1 MGLPPSAE
9 VRPGMTGEGQKGI
22 VERVEGA
29 LGLGGVLG
37 WGALGRKKRPAS
49 EMIYSRARFEA
60 GEVDVLRDTFNAKAS
75 STHTTEKNEEE
86 KVVEKEVLFDLV
98 KSLPGYEAIKVKD
111 FNYVLEETG
120 YTRAENVDFD
130 AFVEV
135 GPPGPPSILSKLCD

>member
-1 MGLPPSAE
+1 
-9 VRPGMTGEGQKGI
+9 
-22 VERVEGA
+22 
-29 LGLGGVLG
+29 
-37 WGALGRKKRPAS
+37 
-49 EMIYSRARFEA
+49 MIYSRARFEA

-135 GPPGPPSILSKLCD
+135 CALGLLFLHTNDVTDNTRLVDLCGAQRSHLCTKIGESQVGKVENTC